1 MRRFYPVLLS
11 LIVWVP
17 LGASRSVRAQP
28 RPAERQ
34 SDAYYQFL
42 LGRHLAGEG
51 EVEGA
56 IKAFQQAAASDPLAS
71 EIPAELASLYFR
83 LNRPKEAIAAAEAA
97 VTISSDTFEAH
108 RVLGMIYAAR
118 LEGPGRNEAS
128 ARDLAQAVTHF
139 EKALTIPGYGGRPAV
154 QLALARLYLRDNAY
168 DKAIAALTRL
178 ISQEPEELDALP
190 LLAQAYSAIG
200 RTQEAADVLEQ
211 LVDYAPQFYPTLGD
225 LYARE
230 HQWKEAA
237 QAYRE
242 AAGVYTRNSEMKR
255 RLAWALKSSG
265 DIAGSLSV
273 LKEAVDAYPDDPV
286 AYVALAEGYSDQAQH
301 GQALGVLDQAVT
313 KFPKNTAV
321 IFQRGAT
328 LERQSRHAEAEQAF
342 LDVIAKDPKHAAA
355 LNYLGYMLAERG
367 ERLTESVGYI
377 KRALEVDPNN
387 GAYLDSLGWAY
398 FKLNQ
403 LELAESNLRRA
414 AEQMTEDSVV
424 QDHFGDVLFRLGR
437 STEAIQAWEHALAGD
452 RQSINPAEI
461 EKKLQKARLPK

>member
-11 LIVWVP
+11 LFLSVP
-17 LGASRSVRAQP
+17 LGASRSPAAQA
-28 RPAERQ
+28 PAERQ

-51 EVEGA
+51 DVEGA
-56 IKAFQQAAASDPLAS
+56 IKAFRRAAASDPSAS
-71 EIPAELASLYFR
+71 EIPAELSSLYFR
-83 LNRPKEAIAAAEAA
+83 LNRPKDAIAAAEAA
-97 VTISSDTFEAH
+97 VKISSESFEAH

-118 LEGPGRNEAS
+118 LDGPGRNEAS
-128 ARDLAQAVTHF
+128 AGDLAQAVTHF
-139 EKALTIPGYGGRPAV
+139 EKALTIPGYGGRAAV
-154 QLALARLYLRDNAY
+154 QLALARLYLRDKAY

-190 LLAQAYSAIG
+190 LLAQAYSATG
-200 RTQEAADVLEQ
+200 RTREAADVLEQ

-255 RLAWALKSSG
+255 RLAWALKNNG
-265 DIAGSLSV
+265 DVAGSLSV
-273 LKEAVDAYPDDPV
+273 LKEAVDSYPDDPA
-286 AYVALAEGYSDQAQH
+286 AYVALAEGYSDQAQY

-313 KFPKNTAV
+313 KFPKNTTV

-377 KRALEVDPNN
+377 KRALEVDPGN

-398 FKLNQ
+398 FKGNQ

-414 AEQMTEDSVV
+414 ADQMKEDSVV

-437 STEAIQAWEHALAGD
+437 NTEAVQAWERALAGD

>member
-1 MRRFYPVLLS
+1 MRRFYPVLLC
-11 LIVWVP
+11 VMVTVP
-17 LGASRSVRAQP
+17 LGASPAFAQATTRA
-28 RPAERQ
+28 

-51 EVEGA
+51 DIEGA
-56 IKAFQQAAASDPLAS
+56 IKAFQQAATSDPSAS

-83 LNRPKEAIAAAEAA
+83 LNRPKDAIAAAEAA
-97 VTISSDTFEAH
+97 LKISAETFEAH
-108 RVLGMIYAAR
+108 RVLGMIFAAR
-118 LEGPGRNEAS
+118 LDGAGRNDAS
-128 ARDLAQAVTHF
+128 ADDLAQAVAHF
-139 EKALTIPGYGGRPAV
+139 EKALTIPGYGGRSAV
-154 QLALARLYLRDNAY
+154 QLALARLYLRDKAY

-178 ISQEPEELDALP
+178 VTQEPEELDALP
-190 LLAQAYSAIG
+190 LLAQAYSATG
-200 RTQEAADVLEQ
+200 RTKEAADILEQ
-211 LVDYAPQFYPTLGD
+211 LVNYAPQFYPTLGD

-242 AAGVYTRNSEMKR
+242 AAGVYTRSSEMTR
-255 RLAWALKSSG
+255 RLAWALKNGG
-265 DIAGSLSV
+265 DVAGSLSV
-273 LKEAVDAYPDDPV
+273 LKEAVQSYPDDPMV
-286 AYVALAEGYSDQAQH
+286 YVALAEGYSDQAQY
-301 GQALGVLDQAVT
+301 GQALGVLDQAVS

-342 LDVIAKDPKHAAA
+342 LDVIARDPKHAPA

-367 ERLTESVGYI
+367 ERLTESVSYV
-377 KRALEVDPNN
+377 KRALDIDPTN

-403 LELAESNLRRA
+403 LDLAESNLRRA
-414 AEQMTEDSVV
+414 AEQMKEDSVV

-437 STEAIQAWEHALAGD
+437 NQEAIQAWERALAGD

-461 EKKLQKARLPK
+461 EKKVQKARQSK